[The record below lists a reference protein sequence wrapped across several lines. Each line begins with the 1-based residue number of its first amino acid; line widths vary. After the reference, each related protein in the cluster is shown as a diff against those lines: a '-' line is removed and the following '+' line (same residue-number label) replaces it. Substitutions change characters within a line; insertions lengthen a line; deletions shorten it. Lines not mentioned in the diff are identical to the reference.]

1 MAILNPSFEDAGA
14 LPGEAE
20 HWALSAVTSLEEIA
34 GFGTAPEEAWE
45 DFERWFELLDS
56 IDDVVVVLAFFDS
69 ALKGYEEF
77 ESGWANVVYLYDL
90 PARAAR
96 HRDLRRARR
105 RGVRDGVEQ
114 RPLRARV
121 GRRHRRDGGLRRRAA
136 RGLRG
141 PVAQQP
147 ALRLDVGGRHLEH
160 RDVRRGRAGR
170 RGLQQRVDARDD
182 AVRSK
187 PWPKQTGRTSTTG
200 STSRRW
206 TGA

>member
-1 MAILNPSFEDAGA
+1 MRAR
-14 LPGEAE
+14 PGEAE

-45 DFERWFELLDS
+45 DFERWFDLLDA

-90 PARAAR
+90 PPAQLVTATFDGLAAEECETGGATCLTRASGPTSPPR
-96 HRDLRRARR
+96 L
-105 RGVRDGVEQ
+105 
-114 RPLRARV
+114 
-121 GRRHRRDGGLRRRAA
+121 GLRRRAA

-147 ALRLDVGGRHLEH
+147 ALRLDVGGVTSSTAMF
-160 RDVRRGRAGR
+160 DAGA
-170 RGLQQRVDARDD
+170 Q
-182 AVRSK
+182 AVEDFNNGWT
-187 PWPKQTGRTSTTG
+187 PATTQ
-200 STSRRW
+200 
-206 TGA
+206 

>member
-90 PARAAR
+90 PPAQLVTATFDGLAAESVQCSASPGSAPAFSKLGLRIAIRAAPPC
-96 HRDLRRARR
+96 LRWSASRSVGPETRAR
-105 RGVRDGVEQ
+105 
-114 RPLRARV
+114 
-121 GRRHRRDGGLRRRAA
+121 
-136 RGLRG
+136 
-141 PVAQQP
+141 
-147 ALRLDVGGRHLEH
+147 
-160 RDVRRGRAGR
+160 
-170 RGLQQRVDARDD
+170 
-182 AVRSK
+182 
-187 PWPKQTGRTSTTG
+187 
-200 STSRRW
+200 
-206 TGA
+206 